1 MTYIIAEIGVNHN
14 GDLNL
19 AKKMIL
25 AAKYSGVNAVKFQSF
40 LSEEVVVKNLKLAPY
55 QRKNLKK
62 NSSMIEMISKY
73 QLSFEKQRK
82 LFIFCKKHR
91 IEFLSSPFD
100 LISAKF
106 LVEVLKLKTI
116 KIPSGEITNYPLL
129 RYFSFFPIKIILST
143 GMATINEIKLAINTL
158 CKNNKIKKKNV
169 TVLHCTTSYPT
180 NIEEVNLNAM
190 LYLKKILKMDVG
202 YSDHTRSNLTA
213 IVAASLGACIIEK
226 HLTLNKSLSGP
237 DHKAS
242 ILPKEFKDLVDSI
255 KKVKI
260 ILGDFKKKATK
271 SEKANIP
278 FARKSIV
285 AKTNINKG
293 DLFSENNLTTKRPS
307 LGLSPMLWN
316 KIIGKKSKFYFSKDE
331 YIML

>member
-40 LSEEVVVKNLKLAPY
+40 LSEEVVVKKLKLAPY

-73 QLSFEKQRK
+73 QLSFEKQRQ

-158 CKNNKIKKKNV
+158 CKNNKIKKKDV

-190 LYLKKILKMDVG
+190 LYLKKILKMKVG

-242 ILPKEFKDLVDSI
+242 ILPKEFKDLVDNI

-285 AKTNINKG
+285 AKININKG
-293 DLFSENNLTTKRPS
+293 DIFSENNLTTKRPS